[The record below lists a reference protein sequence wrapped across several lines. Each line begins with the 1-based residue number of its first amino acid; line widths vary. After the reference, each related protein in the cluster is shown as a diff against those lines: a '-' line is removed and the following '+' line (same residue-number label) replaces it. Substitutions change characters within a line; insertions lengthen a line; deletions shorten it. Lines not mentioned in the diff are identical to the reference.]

1 MNNYSYYNTELSQDE
16 IDENIGHQY
25 KKIIGNDINNTLN
38 NNIISIKRKNN
49 FIQRNKSV
57 NCLLKLQKIIGKNNL
72 PNHKNNKTKSNKLNR
87 NNNRF
92 SYNKK
97 NNNLNYQIMYKN
109 N

>member
-1 MNNYSYYNTELSQDE
+1 MNNYSYYTEISQGE
-16 IDENIGHQY
+16 TDENIGHQY
-25 KKIIGNDINNTLN
+25 KKVIVNDINNTLN

-57 NCLLKLQKIIGKNNL
+57 NCLLKLQIIIGKNNVQS
-72 PNHKNNKTKSNKLNR
+72 NKNNNIKNNKLNR

-97 NNNLNYQIMYKN
+97 NSNLTYQIIYKN